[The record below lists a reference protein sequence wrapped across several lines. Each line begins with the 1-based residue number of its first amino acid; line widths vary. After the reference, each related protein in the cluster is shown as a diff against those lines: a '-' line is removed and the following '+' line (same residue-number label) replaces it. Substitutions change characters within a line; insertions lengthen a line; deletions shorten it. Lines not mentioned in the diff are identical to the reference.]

1 MAVVCKRC
9 VAAKNTG
16 WRDAHR
22 HLARPFLEI
31 MDGLLCSILTSAL
44 SGGDDRFIGVASSKY
59 VSLSTSTSKTWES
72 VLCNKTFSFTPG
84 FILYWVFF
92 KGSATSIEASSIP
105 YRNLFIQ
112 TTTSVTDIPFVVLPP
127 AIAVAGPSITLSYSS
142 IPSSNSIGASA
153 SLIME
158 CDGANIAIKATST
171 MTTTVDTSV
180 SGYLLCTLFAIAFPA

>member
-1 MAVVCKRC
+1 
-9 VAAKNTG
+9 
-16 WRDAHR
+16 
-22 HLARPFLEI
+22 

-44 SGGDDRFIGVASSKY
+44 SGGEDRFIGVASSKF

-84 FILYWVFF
+84 FILYWVYFY
-92 KGSATSIEASSIP
+92 GSSNNQANNVP
-105 YRNLFIQ
+105 YQNLFMQ
-112 TTTSVTDIPFVVLPP
+112 NNPGATELPFVELPP

-171 MTTTVDTSV
+171 MTTTTATSV
-180 SGYLLCTLFAIAFPA
+180 NGHLLCTLFAIAFPA